1 MAEPLILKNGSNIT
15 NNVTI
20 NSVFESGSSGVHTTS
35 SVGIGTTTVVNTLT
49 VSGVTTTAG
58 LYVSGLSTFSENV
71 QFLDDVDVFFGTGND
86 TKITHDENNTTV
98 RHTGTGNLKVVAG
111 IGSTVIIE
119 KDSNNP
125 IAQFTPGESVE
136 LYHNGNKKFE
146 TTGAGVSVTG
156 ISTATGGFISAAS
169 TTAVQITLS
178 GNRLI
183 FTGVGIGST
192 SFILSW

>member
-35 SVGIGTTTVVNTLT
+35 SVGIGTTTVTNTLT
-49 VSGVTTTAG
+49 VAGVT
-58 LYVSGLSTFSENV
+58 STSEAY
-71 QFLDDVDVFFGTGND
+71 
-86 TKITHDENNTTV
+86 
-98 RHTGTGNLKVVAG
+98 VAG
-111 IGSTVIIE
+111 VC
-119 KDSNNP
+119 
-125 IAQFTPGESVE
+125 
-136 LYHNGNKKFE
+136 
-146 TTGAGVSVTG
+146 
-156 ISTATGGFISAAS
+156 TATSGFISAAS

-192 SFILSW
+192 SFILS

>member
-35 SVGIGTTTVVNTLT
+35 SVGIGTTTVTNTLT
-49 VSGVTTTAG
+49 VAGVT
-58 LYVSGLSTFSENV
+58 STSEAY
-71 QFLDDVDVFFGTGND
+71 
-86 TKITHDENNTTV
+86 
-98 RHTGTGNLKVVAG
+98 VAG
-111 IGSTVIIE
+111 VC
-119 KDSNNP
+119 
-125 IAQFTPGESVE
+125 
-136 LYHNGNKKFE
+136 
-146 TTGAGVSVTG
+146 
-156 ISTATGGFISAAS
+156 TATSGFISAAS

>member
-35 SVGIGTTTVVNTLT
+35 SVGIGTTTVTNTLT
-49 VSGVTTTAG
+49 VAGVT
-58 LYVSGLSTFSENV
+58 STSEAY
-71 QFLDDVDVFFGTGND
+71 
-86 TKITHDENNTTV
+86 
-98 RHTGTGNLKVVAG
+98 VAG
-111 IGSTVIIE
+111 IC
-119 KDSNNP
+119 
-125 IAQFTPGESVE
+125 
-136 LYHNGNKKFE
+136 
-146 TTGAGVSVTG
+146 
-156 ISTATGGFISAAS
+156 TATSGFISAAS

-192 SFILSW
+192 SFILS

>member
-35 SVGIGTTTVVNTLT
+35 NVGIGTTTVSNTLT
-49 VSGVTTTAG
+49 VAGVT
-58 LYVSGLSTFSENV
+58 STSEAY
-71 QFLDDVDVFFGTGND
+71 
-86 TKITHDENNTTV
+86 
-98 RHTGTGNLKVVAG
+98 VAG
-111 IGSTVIIE
+111 VC
-119 KDSNNP
+119 
-125 IAQFTPGESVE
+125 
-136 LYHNGNKKFE
+136 
-146 TTGAGVSVTG
+146 
-156 ISTATGGFISAAS
+156 TATSGFISAAS

-192 SFILSW
+192 SFILS

>member
-35 SVGIGTTTVVNTLT
+35 SVGIGTTTVTNTLT
-49 VSGVTTTAG
+49 VAGVT
-58 LYVSGLSTFSENV
+58 STSEAY
-71 QFLDDVDVFFGTGND
+71 
-86 TKITHDENNTTV
+86 
-98 RHTGTGNLKVVAG
+98 VAG
-111 IGSTVIIE
+111 VC
-119 KDSNNP
+119 
-125 IAQFTPGESVE
+125 
-136 LYHNGNKKFE
+136 
-146 TTGAGVSVTG
+146 
-156 ISTATGGFISAAS
+156 TATSGFISTAS

-192 SFILSW
+192 SFILS

>member
-35 SVGIGTTTVVNTLT
+35 SVGIGTTTVTNTLT
-49 VSGVTTTAG
+49 VAGVTSTSRHM
-58 LYVSGLSTFSENV
+58 LLVYVLLQVVLSV
-71 QFLDDVDVFFGTGND
+71 Q
-86 TKITHDENNTTV
+86 
-98 RHTGTGNLKVVAG
+98 
-111 IGSTVIIE
+111 S
-119 KDSNNP
+119 
-125 IAQFTPGESVE
+125 
-136 LYHNGNKKFE
+136 
-146 TTGAGVSVTG
+146 
-156 ISTATGGFISAAS
+156 S

-192 SFILSW
+192 SFILS

>member
-35 SVGIGTTTVVNTLT
+35 SVGIGTTTVTNTLT
-49 VSGVTTTAG
+49 VAGVT
-58 LYVSGLSTFSENV
+58 STSEAY
-71 QFLDDVDVFFGTGND
+71 
-86 TKITHDENNTTV
+86 
-98 RHTGTGNLKVVAG
+98 VAG
-111 IGSTVIIE
+111 VC
-119 KDSNNP
+119 
-125 IAQFTPGESVE
+125 
-136 LYHNGNKKFE
+136 
-146 TTGAGVSVTG
+146 
-156 ISTATGGFISAAS
+156 TATSGFINSEEGLLVS

-192 SFILSW
+192 SFILS